1 MKTIIQILL
10 GLFLGIASMW
20 WAIKNVEIAN
30 LWQYF
35 SQVNF
40 LDIIG
45 LAILFMIQQLLRA
58 HRQQLLFP
66 QLSYRASLMVLCVG
80 FFFINTLPA
89 RIGELSR
96 PLLLKE
102 RENIPL
108 SSSFAMVFTE
118 RLLDLIFAFLLAL
131 LFLAF
136 ADIPIM
142 ESNWSARIA
151 TSAQFVLP
159 IAILSLMIGMLLGN
173 RITEYLPHRIHQKLQ
188 PFFDTLEKQRSKIIH
203 IVVSSTIIWGMTPLL
218 FLLGGRS
225 FNLDLEYVEGVGL
238 LGFTMLGMAAPNAP
252 GFAGTY
258 EASFLAGL
266 QVMGIPDQTRNFA
279 FAFGFHWWVYIVQS
293 ISALYFFAT
302 QRISIQKTLQQLRQ
316 LRVNSK
322 A

>member
-1 MKTIIQILL
+1 
-10 GLFLGIASMW
+10 
-20 WAIKNVEIAN
+20 
-30 LWQYF
+30 
-35 SQVNF
+35 
-40 LDIIG
+40 
-45 LAILFMIQQLLRA
+45 
-58 HRQQLLFP
+58 
-66 QLSYRASLMVLCVG
+66 
-80 FFFINTLPA
+80 
-89 RIGELSR
+89 
-96 PLLLKE
+96 
-102 RENIPL
+102 
-108 SSSFAMVFTE
+108 
-118 RLLDLIFAFLLAL
+118 
-131 LFLAF
+131 
-136 ADIPIM
+136 
-142 ESNWSARIA
+142 
-151 TSAQFVLP
+151 
-159 IAILSLMIGMLLGN
+159 
-173 RITEYLPHRIHQKLQ
+173 
-188 PFFDTLEKQRSKIIH
+188 
-203 IVVSSTIIWGMTPLL
+203 MTPLL

>member
-1 MKTIIQILL
+1 MKTILQILL
-10 GLFLGIASMW
+10 GLLLGGVSMW
-20 WAIKNVEIAN
+20 WATKGVDFDQ
-30 LWQYF
+30 LWIHL
-35 SQVNF
+35 SQVRPI
-40 LDIIG
+40 DILG
-45 LAILFMIQQLLRA
+45 VAILFMIQQLLRA
-58 HRQQLLFP
+58 HRQQLLLP
-66 QLSYRASLMVLCVG
+66 ELSYRSSLMVLCVG

-89 RIGELSR
+89 RIGEFSR

-136 ADIPIM
+136 ANIPII
-142 ESNWSARIA
+142 EGDWAQRIA
-151 TSAQFVLP
+151 TSAQIFLP
-159 IAILSLMIGMLLGN
+159 IAILILTIAMGMGT
-173 RITEYLPHRIHQKLQ
+173 RITQYLPTTLSQKLH
-188 PFFDTLEKQRSKIIH
+188 PFFETLQKQRGKIVH
-203 IVVSSTIIWGMTPLL
+203 IMLSSTLIWGMTPLL
-218 FLLGGRS
+218 FLLGGVS
-225 FNLDLEYVEGVGL
+225 FELNLDYIEGVGL

-266 QVMGIPDQTRNFA
+266 QAMGITGQTRNFA
-279 FAFGFHWWVYIVQS
+279 FAFGFHWWVYLVQS
-293 ISALYFFAT
+293 LSALYFLAT
-302 QRISIQKTLQQLRQ
+302 QQISIQKTLLQLRQ